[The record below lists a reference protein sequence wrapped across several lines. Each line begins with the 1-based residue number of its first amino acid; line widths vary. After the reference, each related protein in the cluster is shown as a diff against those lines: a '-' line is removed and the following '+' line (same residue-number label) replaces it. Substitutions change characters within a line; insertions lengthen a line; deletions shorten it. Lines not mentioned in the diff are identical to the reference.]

1 LPAEAVGDI
10 VLGMNHGEKFRD
22 HLTALSRNL
31 WWSWNPHLIK
41 LFRDIDPDAFRAFNH
56 NPVLMLGSL
65 SRERLEVLSKDAS
78 LRARVDASY
87 RDLTNYLD
95 EPNTWASVHAAP
107 LRVRPVAYFSAEF
120 GIHESLPIY
129 SGGLGVLAGDH
140 LKSASD
146 LGLPLVAV
154 GLFYRESYF
163 RQRLDRD
170 GRQQAEYVR
179 SPPEALPAEPARTLT
194 GKPIIIEVPF
204 SATETL
210 LAGVWEIRVGRNRLL
225 LLDTDVDGNSDENRR
240 LAARLYFGD
249 QRVRIRQE
257 LLLGVGG
264 IRALHAAG
272 VSWGGLHLNEGHSA
286 FATLEYT
293 RLRMELTGA
302 DFATAAQEVAQSTVF
317 TTHTPVDAG
326 HDRFP
331 PELADSHLE
340 PLRRSLG
347 LSHQDF
353 LGLGRI
359 RPDDAREALCM
370 TVLAFKMSRYANG
383 VSALHGRVT
392 RKSWQVLWPH
402 HREEDVPVGH
412 ITNGVHVRTWLAS
425 GMQRLYDKH
434 LGTDWH
440 TRMSDPESWARI
452 EGVHD
457 RELWETHRVLKADL
471 VNFVRRKVAEQRRAN
486 GYPDSAVAE
495 ASTLL
500 DPDALTIGFAR
511 RFATYKR
518 ADLIFQD
525 IERIKRV
532 LTDPKRPVQFIFS
545 GKAHPADR
553 PGQEV
558 LRHVNEVSNIPELHD
573 KIAFIEN
580 YDINVGRH
588 LVQGVDVWLNNPR
601 RPQEASGTSGQKVL
615 LNGGLNCSVLDGWWA
630 EAFDGLNGFAIGD
643 GVTHVDVEVQD
654 QRDALSLYGVLENE
668 ILPLFYDRDEHDVP
682 RGWVARMKRTIRTL
696 GWRFNTDRMVSDYTR
711 ECYMPAAGALNCR
724 MPK

>member
-1 LPAEAVGDI
+1 
-10 VLGMNHGEKFRD
+10 MTTSEKLLQQ
-22 HLTALSRNL
+22 LTELSRNL
-31 WWSWNPHLIK
+31 WWAWNPQIIK
-41 LFRDIDPDAFRAFNH
+41 LFRDLDPEAFRSSNH
-56 NPVLMLGSL
+56 NPIATLATFSP
-65 SRERLEVLSKDAS
+65 ERLAALGEDAT
-78 LRARVDASY
+78 LRARVDAAHREL
-87 RDLTNYLD
+87 RDYLGATK
-95 EPNTWASVHAAP
+95 TWASTHAGP

-163 RQRLDRD
+163 RQRIDRE
-170 GRQQAEYVR
+170 GWQHAEYVR
-179 SPPEALPAEPARTLT
+179 SPAELLPAKPALT
-194 GKPIIIEVPF
+194 PQGTPIVIEVPL
-204 SATETL
+204 SREVLRAQ
-210 LAGVWEIRVGRNRLL
+210 VWEIAVGRNRLL
-225 LLDTDVDGNSDENRR
+225 LLDTDVDGNSEENRQ

-264 IRALHAAG
+264 VRALRAAG
-272 VSWGGLHLNEGHSA
+272 VHWGGLHLNEGHSA

-293 RLRMELTGA
+293 RLLMEQTGA
-302 DFATAAQEVAQSTVF
+302 DFRTCAQEVAQSTVF

-331 PELADSHLE
+331 PELVDDHLE

-347 LSHQDF
+347 LSQQDF

-359 RPDDAREALCM
+359 RPEDHREALCM

-402 HREEDVPVGH
+402 HREDEVPVGH
-412 ITNGVHVRTWLAS
+412 ITNGVHVRTWLAPA
-425 GMQRLYDKH
+425 MQDLYNRHIGPDWRDH
-434 LGTDWH
+434 L
-440 TRMSDPESWARI
+440 SDPTSWSRI
-452 EGVHD
+452 DGAPD
-457 RELWETHRVLKADL
+457 AELWDTHRMLKAAL
-471 VNFVRRKVAEQRRAN
+471 VRFVRRKVVEQRVRAGHSDDIVN
-486 GYPDSAVAE
+486 AART
-495 ASTLL
+495 AL
-500 DPDALTIGFAR
+500 DPEALTIGFAR

-518 ADLIFQD
+518 AGLIFSD
-525 IERIKRV
+525 LPRLKKL
-532 LTDPKRPVQFIFS
+532 LTDPKRPVQLVFS

-558 LRHVNEVSNIPELHD
+558 LRHVQEVTFNSELRD
-573 KIAFIEN
+573 RVIFIED

-615 LNGGLNCSVLDGWWA
+615 LNGGLNFSVLDGWWG
-630 EAFDGLNGFAIGD
+630 EAYDGLNGFAIGD
-643 GVTHVDVEVQD
+643 GITHVNHDEQD
-654 QRDALSLYGVLENE
+654 RRDSQSLYETLENL
-668 ILPLFYDRDEHDVP
+668 IVPLYYDRDDQGVP
-682 RGWVARMKRTIRTL
+682 RGWVERMKRTIRTL
-696 GWRFNTDRMVSDYTR
+696 GWRFNTDRMVIDYTR
-711 ECYMPAAGALNCR
+711 ECYMPAAGAQSCA

>member
-1 LPAEAVGDI
+1 MTTP
-10 VLGMNHGEKFRD
+10 EK
-22 HLTALSRNL
+22 LLLQLSELSHNL
-31 WWSWNPHLIK
+31 WWAWNPQIIK
-41 LFRDIDPDAFRAFNH
+41 LFRDLDPEAFRASNH
-56 NPVLMLGSL
+56 NPIATLAGFSSEHVAAL
-65 SRERLEVLSKDAS
+65 SADAA
-78 LRARVDASY
+78 LRARVDAAHREL
-87 RDLTNYLD
+87 RDYLGAAK
-95 EPNTWASVHAAP
+95 TWASTHAGP

-170 GRQQAEYVR
+170 GWQHAEYVR
-179 SPPEALPAEPARTLT
+179 SPSELLPAKPALT
-194 GKPIIIEVPF
+194 PLGTPIVVEVPL
-204 SATETL
+204 SREVLRAQ
-210 LAGVWEIRVGRNRLL
+210 VWEIAVGRNKLL
-225 LLDTDVDGNSDENRR
+225 LLDTDVDGNSEENRQ

-264 IRALHAAG
+264 IRALRAAG
-272 VSWGGLHLNEGHSA
+272 IHWGGLHLNEGHSA

-293 RLRMELTGA
+293 RLLMEQTGA
-302 DFATAAQEVAQSTVF
+302 DFRTCAQEVAQSTVF

-331 PELADSHLE
+331 PELVDDHLE

-347 LSHQDF
+347 LSQQDF

-359 RPDDAREALCM
+359 RSEDHREALCM

-383 VSALHGRVT
+383 VSALHGRIT

-402 HREEDVPVGH
+402 HREDEVPVGH
-412 ITNGVHVRTWLAS
+412 ITNGVHVRTWLAPA
-425 GMQRLYDKH
+425 MQDLYNRHIGPDWRNH
-434 LGTDWH
+434 LA
-440 TRMSDPESWARI
+440 DPTMWSRI
-452 EGVHD
+452 D
-457 RELWETHRVLKADL
+457 NAPDAELWETHRMLKAAL
-471 VNFVRRKVAEQRRAN
+471 VRFVRRKVTEQRTRA
-486 GYPDSAVAE
+486 GHGADVIAA
-495 ASTLL
+495 AGAAL
-500 DPDALTIGFAR
+500 DPEALTIGFAR

-518 ADLIFQD
+518 ASLIFSD
-525 IERIKRV
+525 FPRLKKI
-532 LTDPKRPVQFIFS
+532 LTDAKRPVQLVFS

-558 LRHVNEVSNIPELHD
+558 LRHVHEVTFSTELRD
-573 KIAFIEN
+573 RVIFIED

-615 LNGGLNCSVLDGWWA
+615 LNGGLNLSVLDGWWG
-630 EAFDGLNGFAIGD
+630 EAYDGLNGFAIGD
-643 GVTHVDVEVQD
+643 GITHVNTDEQD
-654 QRDALSLYGVLENE
+654 RRDSSSLYDTLEN
-668 ILPLFYDRDEHDVP
+668 LVVPLYYDRDGEGVP
-682 RGWVARMKRTIRTL
+682 RGWVERMKRTIRTL
-696 GWRFNTDRMVSDYTR
+696 GWRFNTDRMVIDYTR
-711 ECYMPAAGALNCR
+711 ECYMPAAGAQSCA

>member
-1 LPAEAVGDI
+1 
-10 VLGMNHGEKFRD
+10 MTMSEK
-22 HLTALSRNL
+22 LVSQLSELSRNL
-31 WWSWNPHLIK
+31 WWAWNPQIIK
-41 LFRDIDPDAFRAFNH
+41 LFRDLDPEAFRTSNH
-56 NPVLMLGSL
+56 NPIATLASF
-65 SRERLEVLSKDAS
+65 SPERLAGLAEDAA
-78 LRARVDASY
+78 LRARVDAAH
-87 RDLTNYLD
+87 RELREYLGATK
-95 EPNTWASVHAAP
+95 TWASTHAGP

-163 RQRLDRD
+163 RQRIDRE
-170 GRQQAEYVR
+170 GWQHAEYAR
-179 SPPEALPAEPARTLT
+179 SPAEMLPARPALT
-194 GKPIIIEVPF
+194 PQGVPIVIEVPL
-204 SATETL
+204 SKEVLRAQ
-210 LAGVWEIRVGRNRLL
+210 VWEIAVGRNRLL
-225 LLDTDVDGNSDENRR
+225 LLDTDVDGNSEENRQ

-264 IRALHAAG
+264 VRALRAAG
-272 VSWGGLHLNEGHSA
+272 IGWGGLHLNEGHSA

-293 RLRMELTGA
+293 RLLMELTGA
-302 DFATAAQEVAQSTVF
+302 DFRTCAQEVAQSTVF

-331 PELADSHLE
+331 PELVDDHLE

-347 LSHQDF
+347 LSQQDF

-359 RPDDAREALCM
+359 RPEDHREALCM

-402 HREEDVPVGH
+402 HREDEVPVGH
-412 ITNGVHVRTWLAS
+412 ITNGVHVRTWLAPA
-425 GMQRLYDKH
+425 MQDLYNRYIGPDWRDH
-434 LGTDWH
+434 LA
-440 TRMSDPESWARI
+440 DPHMWSRI
-452 EGVHD
+452 D
-457 RELWETHRVLKADL
+457 SAPDAELWETHRMLKAAL
-471 VNFVRRKVAEQRRAN
+471 VRFVRRKVTEQRTRN
-486 GYPDSAVAE
+486 GYSEDLIAA
-495 ASTLL
+495 AGTAL

-518 ADLIFQD
+518 ASLIFSD
-525 IERIKRV
+525 MPRLKKL
-532 LTDPKRPVQFIFS
+532 LTDPKRPMQLVFA

-558 LRHVNEVSNIPELHD
+558 LRHVHEVTFNSELRD
-573 KIAFIEN
+573 RVIFIED

-615 LNGGLNCSVLDGWWA
+615 LNGGLNLSVLDGWWG
-630 EAFDGLNGFAIGD
+630 EAYDGLNGFAIGD
-643 GVTHVDVEVQD
+643 GITHVNHDEQD
-654 QRDALSLYGVLENE
+654 RRDSQSLYETLEN
-668 ILPLFYDRDEHDVP
+668 IVVPTYYDKDEQGVP
-682 RGWVARMKRTIRTL
+682 RRWVERMKRTIRTL
-696 GWRFNTDRMVSDYTR
+696 GWRFNTDRMVIDYTR
-711 ECYMPAAGALNCR
+711 ECYLPAAGAQSCA

>member
-1 LPAEAVGDI
+1 MTP
-10 VLGMNHGEKFRD
+10 GEKLKSQ
-22 HLTALSRNL
+22 LTDLSGNL
-31 WWSWNPHLIK
+31 WWAWNPHIIK
-41 LFRDIDPDAFRAFNH
+41 LFRDLDPEAFRTANH
-56 NPVLMLGSL
+56 NPVS
-65 SRERLEVLSKDAS
+65 VLSGFGPDRFEGLGQDVA
-78 LRARVDASY
+78 LCARVDGAY
-87 RDLTNYLD
+87 RELREYLGATR
-95 EPNTWASVHAAP
+95 TWASLNAGP

-163 RQRLDRD
+163 RQRIGRD
-170 GRQQAEYVR
+170 GWQHAEYVR
-179 SPPEALPAEPARTLT
+179 SPAELLPAQPALDPS
-194 GKPIIIEVPF
+194 GKRIIIEVPL
-204 SATETL
+204 SKETL
-210 LAGVWEIRVGRNRLL
+210 RAQVWEIAVGRNRLL
-225 LLDTDVDGNSDENRR
+225 LLDTDVEGNSEENRQ

-249 QRVRIRQE
+249 QRIRIRQE

-272 VSWGGLHLNEGHSA
+272 VNWGGLHLNEGHSA
-286 FATLEYT
+286 FATLEYA
-293 RLRMELTGA
+293 RLLMELTGA
-302 DFATAAQEVAQSTVF
+302 DFRTCAQEVAQNTVF

-331 PELADSHLE
+331 PELVDDHLE

-347 LSHQDF
+347 LSQPEF

-359 RPDDAREALCM
+359 RPEDNREALCM

-383 VSALHGRVT
+383 VSALHGRIT

-402 HREEDVPVGH
+402 HREDEVPVGH
-412 ITNGVHVRTWLAS
+412 ITNGVHVRTWLAPA
-425 GMQRLYDKH
+425 MQDLYSRH
-434 LGTDWH
+434 LGADWRDH
-440 TRMSDPESWARI
+440 LADPLMWSRI
-452 EGVHD
+452 ENVPD
-457 RELWETHRVLKADL
+457 TELWSTHRGLKAAL
-471 VNFVRRKVAEQRRAN
+471 VQFVRRRVSEQRRRN
-486 GYPDSAVAE
+486 EYPDEFVRAAE
-495 ASTLL
+495 TAL

-518 ADLIFQD
+518 ASLIFSD
-525 IERIKRV
+525 LPRLTRL
-532 LTDPKRPVQFIFS
+532 LTDSKRPVQLVFS

-558 LRHVNEVSNIPELHD
+558 LRQVHESTMVGDIKMNVL
-573 KIAFIEN
+573 FIED

-615 LNGGLNCSVLDGWWA
+615 LNGGLNFSVLDGWWA
-630 EAFDGLNGFAIGD
+630 EAYDGLNGFAIGD
-643 GVTHVDVEVQD
+643 GITHVSVEEQD
-654 QRDALSLYGVLENE
+654 RRDAQSLYDTLENAIIPLYYQRDEEGV
-668 ILPLFYDRDEHDVP
+668 PH
-682 RGWVARMKRTIRTL
+682 GWIERMKRTIRTL
-696 GWRFNTDRMVSDYTR
+696 GWRFNTDRMVIDYTNN
-711 ECYMPAAGALNCR
+711 CYLPAAGAESCR
-724 MPK
+724 MP

>member
-1 LPAEAVGDI
+1 MTPV
-10 VLGMNHGEKFRD
+10 EK
-22 HLTALSRNL
+22 LISQLQELSHNL
-31 WWSWNPHLIK
+31 WWAWNPQIIK
-41 LFRDIDPDAFRAFNH
+41 LFRDLDPEAFRATNH
-56 NPVLMLGSL
+56 NPVATLAGFSP
-65 SRERLEVLSKDAS
+65 ERFAALADDATM
-78 LRARVDASY
+78 RARVDAAHREL
-87 RDLTNYLD
+87 RDYLGATK
-95 EPNTWASVHAAP
+95 TWGSTHAGP

-129 SGGLGVLAGDH
+129 SGGLGILAGDH

-163 RQRLDRD
+163 RQRIDRE
-170 GRQQAEYVR
+170 GWQHAEYVR
-179 SPPEALPAEPARTLT
+179 SPADMLPA
-194 GKPIIIEVPF
+194 KPCLNAQGTQVIIEVPL
-204 SATETL
+204 SKEILRAQ
-210 LAGVWEIRVGRNRLL
+210 VWEIAVGRVRLL
-225 LLDTDVDGNSDENRR
+225 LLDTDVDGNSEENRQ

-249 QRVRIRQE
+249 QRIRIRQE

-272 VSWGGLHLNEGHSA
+272 VHWGGLHLNEGHSA

-293 RLRMELTGA
+293 RLLMEQTGA
-302 DFATAAQEVAQSTVF
+302 DFRTCAQEVAQSTAF

-331 PELADSHLE
+331 PELVDDHLE

-347 LSHQDF
+347 LSREDF

-359 RPDDAREALCM
+359 RPEDHREALCM

-383 VSALHGRVT
+383 VSAIHGRVS

-402 HREEDVPVGH
+402 HREDEVPVGH
-412 ITNGVHVRTWLAS
+412 ITNGVHVRTWLAPA
-425 GMQRLYDKH
+425 MQSLYNRHIGPDWRDH
-434 LGTDWH
+434 LA
-440 TRMSDPESWARI
+440 DPHMWSRI
-452 EGVHD
+452 D
-457 RELWETHRVLKADL
+457 NAPDAELWEVHRMLKADL
-471 VNFVRRKVAEQRRAN
+471 VRFVRRKVSEQRARN
-486 GYPDSAVAE
+486 GYSEDLVA
-495 ASTLL
+495 AARTAL

-518 ADLIFQD
+518 ASLILGDLP
-525 IERIKRV
+525 RLKAL
-532 LTDPKRPVQFIFS
+532 LTNPKRPVQLVFA

-558 LRHVNEVSNIPELHD
+558 LRHVHEVTFNSELRD
-573 KIAFIEN
+573 RVIFIED

-615 LNGGLNCSVLDGWWA
+615 LNGGLNMSVLDGWWA
-630 EAFDGLNGFAIGD
+630 EAYDGLNGFAIGD
-643 GVTHVDVEVQD
+643 GITHVNTDEQD
-654 QRDALSLYGVLENE
+654 RRDSQSLYETLENVVV
-668 ILPLFYDRDEHDVP
+668 PTYYDRDAEGIP
-682 RGWVARMKRTIRTL
+682 RGWVERMKRTIRTL
-696 GWRFNTDRMVSDYTR
+696 GWRFNTDRMVIDYAR
-711 ECYMPAAGALNCR
+711 ECYLPAAGASSCT

>member
-1 LPAEAVGDI
+1 MTTAEKLVSQ
-10 VLGMNHGEKFRD
+10 LGE
-22 HLTALSRNL
+22 LSRNL
-31 WWSWNPHLIK
+31 WWAWNPQIIK
-41 LFRDIDPDAFRAFNH
+41 LFRDLDPEAFRASNH
-56 NPVLMLGSL
+56 NPIATLAGFPP
-65 SRERLEVLSKDAS
+65 ERLAALAEDAT
-78 LRARVDASY
+78 LRARVDAAHREL
-87 RDLTNYLD
+87 RDYLGATK
-95 EPNTWASVHAAP
+95 TWASVHAGP

-163 RQRLDRD
+163 RQRIDRE
-170 GRQQAEYVR
+170 GWQHAEYSR
-179 SPPEALPAEPARTLT
+179 SPAELLPAKPALT
-194 GKPIIIEVPF
+194 PQGTPIVIEVPL
-204 SATETL
+204 SREVLRAQ
-210 LAGVWEIRVGRNRLL
+210 VWEIAVGRNRLL
-225 LLDTDVDGNSDENRR
+225 LLDTDVDGNSEENRQ

-264 IRALHAAG
+264 VRALRAAG
-272 VSWGGLHLNEGHSA
+272 IHWGGLHLNEGHSA

-293 RLRMELTGA
+293 RLLMESTGA
-302 DFATAAQEVAQSTVF
+302 DFRTCAQEVAQSTVF

-331 PELADSHLE
+331 PELVDDHLE

-347 LSHQDF
+347 LSQQDF

-359 RPDDAREALCM
+359 RPEDHREALCM

-402 HREEDVPVGH
+402 HREDEVPVGH
-412 ITNGVHVRTWLAS
+412 ITNGVHVRTWLAPA
-425 GMQRLYDKH
+425 MQDLYNRHIGPDWRDH
-434 LGTDWH
+434 L
-440 TRMSDPESWARI
+440 SDPQMWGRI
-452 EGVHD
+452 DGCPD
-457 RELWETHRVLKADL
+457 AELWETHRMLKAAL
-471 VNFVRRKVAEQRRAN
+471 VRFVRRKVTEQRTRNQYSEDLIQAA
-486 GYPDSAVAE
+486 GTA
-495 ASTLL
+495 L
-500 DPDALTIGFAR
+500 DPEALTIGFAR

-518 ADLIFQD
+518 ASLIFSD
-525 IERIKRV
+525 LPRLKRL
-532 LTDPKRPVQFIFS
+532 LTDPKRPVQLVFA

-558 LRHVNEVSNIPELHD
+558 LRHVHEVTFNSELRD
-573 KIAFIEN
+573 RVIFIED

-615 LNGGLNCSVLDGWWA
+615 LNGGLNFSVLDGWWG
-630 EAFDGLNGFAIGD
+630 EAYDGLNGFAIGD
-643 GVTHVDVEVQD
+643 GVTHVNHEEQD
-654 QRDALSLYGVLENE
+654 RRDSSSLYETLENQ
-668 ILPLFYDRDEHDVP
+668 IVPLYYDRDDLGVP
-682 RGWVARMKRTIRTL
+682 HGWVERMKRTIRTL
-696 GWRFNTDRMVSDYTR
+696 GWRFNTDRMVIDYTR
-711 ECYMPAAGALNCR
+711 ECYMPAAGAHSCA

>member
-1 LPAEAVGDI
+1 MNPAETFQA
-10 VLGMNHGEKFRD
+10 

-31 WWSWNPHLIK
+31 WWSWNPHIIK
-41 LFRDIDPDAFRAFNH
+41 VFRDVDPEGFRASNH
-56 NPVLMLGSL
+56 NPVLMLAQLSPDRVRQL
-65 SRERLEVLSKDAS
+65 SRDAA
-78 LRARVDASY
+78 LRARVDAAY
-87 RDLTNYLD
+87 REFVTYLD
-95 EPNTWASVHAAP
+95 EPHTWASVHAAP

-140 LKSASD
+140 LKTASD

-163 RQRLDRD
+163 RQRVDRN
-170 GRQQAEYVR
+170 GYQHAEWVR
-179 SPPEALPAEPARTLT
+179 SPAENLPATPALT
-194 GKPIIIEVPF
+194 PTGQPIVVQVPI
-204 SATETL
+204 SPAETL
-210 LAGVWEIRVGRNRLL
+210 LAQVWEIRVGRNRLL
-225 LLDTDVDGNSDENRR
+225 LLDTDVDGNSDENRQ
-240 LAARLYFGD
+240 LSARLYFGD

-264 IRALHAAG
+264 VRALHAAG
-272 VSWGGLHLNEGHSA
+272 ISWGGLHLNEGHSA

-293 RLRMELTGA
+293 RLRMEMTGA
-302 DFATAAQEVAQSTVF
+302 DFASAAQDVAQTTVF

-331 PELADSHLE
+331 PDLADSHLG
-340 PLRRSLG
+340 PLRDSLG
-347 LSHQDF
+347 LSSQAF

-359 RPDDAREALCM
+359 RPEDAHESFCM

-402 HREEDVPVGH
+402 HREDEVPVGH

-425 GMQRLYDKH
+425 AMQRLYSKH
-434 LGTDWH
+434 IGPDWQTH
-440 TRMSDPESWARI
+440 LSDPERWVRI
-452 EGVHD
+452 EKVHD
-457 RELWETHRVLKADL
+457 GELWETHRVLKADL
-471 VNFVRRKVAEQRRAN
+471 VHFIRRKVAEQRVAN
-486 GYPDSAVAE
+486 GYPEEAVKA
-495 ASTLL
+495 AATLL
-500 DPDALTIGFAR
+500 DPDALIIGFAR

-518 ADLIFQD
+518 ADLILRDF
-525 IERIKRV
+525 ERIKR
-532 LTDPKRPVQFIFS
+532 LITDPKRPVQFVFS

-558 LRHVNEVSNIPELHD
+558 LRHVHEATLSAELQNRVV
-573 KIAFIEN
+573 FLEN

-630 EAFDGLNGFAIGD
+630 EAYDGLNGFAIGD
-643 GVTHVDVEVQD
+643 GVTHVNVEEQD
-654 QRDALSLYGVLENE
+654 RRDSQSLYSVLENE
-668 ILPLFYDRDEHDVP
+668 IVPLFYDRDDQDVP

-696 GWRFNTDRMVSDYTR
+696 GWRFNTDRMVIDYTR
-711 ECYMPAAGALNCR
+711 ECYLPAAGAQTCA
-724 MPK
+724 MPR

>member
-1 LPAEAVGDI
+1 
-10 VLGMNHGEKFRD
+10 MTMSEK
-22 HLTALSRNL
+22 LLQQLSELSRNL
-31 WWSWNPHLIK
+31 WWAWNPQIIK
-41 LFRDIDPDAFRAFNH
+41 LFRDLDPEAFRASNH
-56 NPVLMLGSL
+56 NPIATLASF
-65 SRERLEVLSKDAS
+65 SPERLAALGEDAT
-78 LRARVDASY
+78 LRARVDAAHREL
-87 RDLTNYLD
+87 RDYLGATK
-95 EPNTWASVHAAP
+95 TWASTHAGP

-163 RQRLDRD
+163 RQRIDRE
-170 GRQQAEYVR
+170 GWQHAEYVR
-179 SPPEALPAEPARTLT
+179 SPAEMLPAKPALT
-194 GKPIIIEVPF
+194 PQGTPIVIEVPL
-204 SATETL
+204 SREVLRAQ
-210 LAGVWEIRVGRNRLL
+210 VWEIAVGRNRLL
-225 LLDTDVDGNSDENRR
+225 LLDTDVDGNSEENRQ

-264 IRALHAAG
+264 VRALRAAG
-272 VSWGGLHLNEGHSA
+272 VNWGGLHLNEGHSA

-293 RLRMELTGA
+293 RLLMEQTGA
-302 DFATAAQEVAQSTVF
+302 DFRTCAQEVAQSTVF

-331 PELADSHLE
+331 PELVDDHLE

-347 LSHQDF
+347 LSQQDF

-359 RPDDAREALCM
+359 RPEDHREALCM

-402 HREEDVPVGH
+402 HREDEVPVGH
-412 ITNGVHVRTWLAS
+412 ITNGVHVRTWLAPA
-425 GMQRLYDKH
+425 MQDLYNRHIGPDWRDH
-434 LGTDWH
+434 L
-440 TRMSDPESWARI
+440 SDPTMWSRI
-452 EGVHD
+452 DGAPD
-457 RELWETHRVLKADL
+457 AELWDTHRMLKAAL
-471 VNFVRRKVAEQRRAN
+471 VRFVRRKVVEQRVRAGHSDDIVN
-486 GYPDSAVAE
+486 AART
-495 ASTLL
+495 AL
-500 DPDALTIGFAR
+500 DPEALTIGFAR

-518 ADLIFQD
+518 ASLIFSD
-525 IERIKRV
+525 LPRLKKL
-532 LTDPKRPVQFIFS
+532 LTDPKRPVQLVFS

-558 LRHVNEVSNIPELHD
+558 LRHVQEVTFNSELRD
-573 KIAFIEN
+573 RVIFIED

-615 LNGGLNCSVLDGWWA
+615 LNGGLNFSVLDGWWG
-630 EAFDGLNGFAIGD
+630 EAYDGLNGFAIGD
-643 GVTHVDVEVQD
+643 GITHVNHDEQD
-654 QRDALSLYGVLENE
+654 RRDSASLYETLEN
-668 ILPLFYDRDEHDVP
+668 IVVPLYYDRDDQGVP
-682 RGWVARMKRTIRTL
+682 RGWVERMKRTIRTL
-696 GWRFNTDRMVSDYTR
+696 GWRFNTDRMVIDYTR
-711 ECYMPAAGALNCR
+711 ECYMPAAGAQSCA